1 MQFQAEIKNGKI
13 ALSTPESYKRYLSGF
28 DEGTK
33 MVVDIEKK
41 KNKRS
46 LSQNAFY
53 FLYLG
58 VIENETGNTVDDLHE
73 LFKRKFLKPVEK
85 TIMGENIRLP
95 NSTKNLS
102 KHEFSEYLDRIC
114 ALTNVPI
121 PDPQLAGYLPSS
133 TPYTAIKHDV
143 AYPTDYKPTEF
154 D

>member
-1 MQFQAEIKNGKI
+1 MQFQSHIENGKLAI
-13 ALSTPESYKRYLSGF
+13 ETPESYKRYLSGF

-33 MVVDIEKK
+33 MVLDIEKK

-85 TIMGENIRLP
+85 TIMGQQIRLP
-95 NSTKNLS
+95 NSTTNLS

-121 PDPQLAGYLPSS
+121 PDPVLAGY
-133 TPYTAIKHDV
+133 TPNSVQYLDSKEKV
-143 AYPTDYKPTEF
+143 NYPTEECQDVKF
-154 D
+154 